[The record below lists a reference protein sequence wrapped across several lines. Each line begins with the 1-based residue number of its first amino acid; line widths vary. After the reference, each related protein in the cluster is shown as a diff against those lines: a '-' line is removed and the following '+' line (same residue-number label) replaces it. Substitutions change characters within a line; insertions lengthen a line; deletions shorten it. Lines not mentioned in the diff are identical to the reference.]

1 MEFRP
6 GRQETPRGN
15 TSSSCRSKR
24 MGRGSKTNNNRQSVA
39 AVADVRVMLSGG
51 GWDGICKEKGFFF
64 FFWTLF
70 INYLKRDSSPRPFE
84 TLLFWISLWGRR
96 LNWASTQDVQCP
108 GQAPLLILVSR
119 MGLDSV
125 DSEWFVEMMLRII
138 LEINLVDGSL
148 ISLVVLPVFL

>member
-64 FFWTLF
+64 FWTLC

-84 TLLFWISLWGRR
+84 TLLFWISLWGKR

-108 GQAPLLILVSR
+108 GQALLLILVSC
-119 MGLDSV
+119 MGL

-138 LEINLVDGSL
+138 REINLVDGSL